1 MMNRQSI
8 IYIMFVCLVLAV
20 IRTGFGQEEEKPE
33 KKEPF
38 QFEKYCFQF
47 RISSNFTLFEFQGS
61 LLSFKYHF
69 NNNHA
74 IRFGLGL
81 GNRGWS
87 SEDKQEYYGVDSSYV
102 LIESDNSSND
112 IDVTTQWIYYFTPQK
127 VIKFY
132 IGAGPFIFYNRG
144 KTDTQN
150 IDTLYQAQG
159 YIFNYRVER
168 KRYGLGISTV
178 YGIEWFFH
186 KQMSLLGEY
195 GFEIYYYNDKSE
207 IERIRLQ
214 PGIADTIEKR
224 RSKDNGWILNSSA
237 VKFGLSVYF

>member
-1 MMNRQSI
+1 MNRQCFFYTI
-8 IYIMFVCLVLAV
+8 CLVLILTFIQAV
-20 IRTGFGQEEEKPE
+20 YAQEDEKPE
-33 KKEPF
+33 KPESF
-38 QFEKYCFQF
+38 QFEKYSFQF
-47 RISSNFTLFEFQGS
+47 RITNNFSLTQFQGS

-87 SEDKQEYYGVDSSYV
+87 SEDKVEYYGVDSSYV

-112 IDVTTQWIYYFTPQK
+112 LDLTTQWLYYFKPQK
-127 VIKFY
+127 VIKLY
-132 IGAGPFIFYNRG
+132 IGAGPLIFYSRG
-144 KTDTQN
+144 KTDTKN

-159 YIFNYRVER
+159 SIYDYRIDR
-168 KRYGLGISTV
+168 KRYGFGISTV

-195 GFEIYYYNDKSE
+195 GFEIYYYNDKYE
-207 IERIRLQ
+207 TERLRLL
-214 PGIADTIEKR
+214 PGTANSIEKR
-224 RSKDNGWILNSSA
+224 KTKENGWILNSSA